1 MRCQLSNN
9 YRQLK
14 LATGEEVIADV
25 LQWANDED
33 ASIVI
38 RAALKIV
45 MSERHDGIR
54 LYALRPWMICCEDM
68 DHLLTVNADQ
78 IVGET
83 TPAEQLL
90 KQYIATITEYAAVH
104 QEDVE
109 DFDAEELSTMLDSA
123 NSDKIISLF
132 PKNKMH

>member
-1 MRCQLSNN
+1 MSNN

-45 MSERHDGIR
+45 MSERQDGIR